1 MHRFYFLSLSWNFI
15 NGFWGKLYKF
25 WKFLNRG
32 CNYFWI
38 LSSLKILQGVPYHLK
53 KTQDRLCKK
62 ICCKHTRS
70 AWLHFS
76 SLKAPFRQSPAFRQL
91 YLPASFYPRC
101 SIWWKD
107 FKVVYRSKSLHSRCC
122 ENSDWKSDNICI
134 PHVPCLLCGGYL
146 HSIEAIKSLS
156 HPEAVL
162 SQPEKKLMW
171 IRQYNCRW
179 HGLIWPTDVL
189 VRQYAG
195 KNQ

>member
-1 MHRFYFLSLSWNFI
+1 MVIVNILLYLDSCIIPGGRISISQATEFI
-15 NGFWGKLYKF
+15 NFCQSVFKRDTSKCDTWF
-25 WKFLNRG
+25 N
-32 CNYFWI
+32 
-38 LSSLKILQGVPYHLK
+38 

-62 ICCKHTRS
+62 ICCKHTQS

-107 FKVVYRSKSLHSRCC
+107 LKAVYRSKSLHSRCC

-156 HPEAVL
+156 HPEADV
-162 SQPEKKLMW
+162 
-171 IRQYNCRW
+171 QYNCRR
-179 HGLIWPTDVL
+179 HGLIWPTDVVVQL
-189 VRQYAG
+189 YAG
-195 KNQ
+195 TYQ